1 MLNYD
6 ETYQIEKTRHPNYKL
21 RSDKIQKQ
29 VNKEEELLIT

>member
-6 ETYQIEKTRHPNYKL
+6 ETYQIEKTRDPNYKL

-29 VNKEEELLIT
+29 VNQEEELLIT